1 MTKPKRNYHLTPDET
16 LIVDIRPHWVSL
28 VPAGAKALA
37 TVILWTLASSKLG
50 GWVGTVAG
58 YVTGAAAAFF
68 TAAFVVRVT
77 KWWFTHFAVTSE
89 RIIVR
94 SGVVAR
100 KGIEIPLDRVN
111 TVFFEQSALERLLR
125 AGDIAVE
132 SASEQGRQTFFDIK
146 NPQLV
151 QQTIYRAREQARE
164 SQERRNAHLQGS
176 VIADVVRGQDAA
188 TELQKLIE
196 LKDSGRITEA
206 EYEALKR
213 RIIG

>member
-37 TVILWTLASSKLG
+37 TVLLWTLAGSKLG

-58 YVTGAAAAFF
+58 YVTGATAAFF
-68 TAAFVVRVT
+68 TAAFAVRVT

-111 TVFFEQSALERLLR
+111 TVFFEQSAIERLLR

-176 VIADVVRGQDAA
+176 AIADVVRGQDAA

>member
-1 MTKPKRNYHLTPDET
+1 MIKPKRDYHLTPDET
-16 LIVDIRPHWVSL
+16 LIADIRPHWVSL
-28 VPAGAKALA
+28 VPTGAKAVGAL
-37 TVILWTLASSKLG
+37 ILWALVDAKLG
-50 GWVGTVAG
+50 GWVGTVSG
-58 YVTGAAAAFF
+58 YVTGAMAAFF
-68 TAAFVVRVT
+68 TAALAVRVM

-176 VIADVVRGQDAA
+176 AIADVVRGQDAA
-188 TELQKLIE
+188 TEIKKLIE
-196 LKDSGRITEA
+196 LKDSGQITEA